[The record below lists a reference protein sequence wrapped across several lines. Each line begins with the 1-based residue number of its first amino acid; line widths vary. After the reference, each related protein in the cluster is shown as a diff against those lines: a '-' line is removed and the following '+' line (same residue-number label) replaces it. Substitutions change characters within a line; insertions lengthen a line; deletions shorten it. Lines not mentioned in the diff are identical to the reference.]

1 MNVQTTQITEAT
13 HEIITPV
20 NPEVQQQS
28 SSMSYGFIS
37 NMLNPNL
44 DTGIDSVLNVETTS
58 QDLPNFG
65 SLFGFNTRLKIL
77 EDNFLEF
84 KQTNQYATTFSSIP
98 NIVDNYLGSKLK
110 DAVDVAVQL
119 KSDKLREDAQTENQ
133 DFINN
138 LGAHMQKI
146 IKEQVKAKVKKEVS
160 KILPKLEQYVNDQL
174 EAELLTRSSNEAQ
187 TSHAVATKLSELE
200 LKKILMEK
208 MEMNKSIDRSTP
220 KRNLY
225 NALVEAY
232 EADKD
237 ILDTYEDTVAYK
249 RRQDDH
255 DDDEEPSAGSNRGS
269 TEGSKSHHQSAQ
281 AEEPMHTA
289 EDLGEPTHQEFKT
302 GNKNLPT
309 VHGSTQPWLITLAQK
324 KDPRD
329 SFDEL
334 MDTPFDFSAF
344 VMNRLNATTE
354 KLDWHNPEGQQYP
367 HDLRKPLPLLPN
379 SRSRQV
385 IQFDHFINN
394 DLAYLCGGV
403 SSRTYATSVTKTKAA
418 DYSHIKWIKEL
429 VPNTMWSQI
438 TVNYDKYA
446 LWGISHW
453 GRKRQQFYGFAV
465 NRESARDVYYRRRII
480 AVIKLQIVEW
490 HGYKHLDWITVRR
503 DDDKL
508 YTFKEGDFKR
518 LRLQDIEDML
528 LLLVQDKLTNL
539 NVEERLA
546 FSVSLRMFTRSM
558 VIQRRVEDLQLGV
571 ESYQKKLNITKPD
584 TYRSDLKRR
593 EASSA
598 YSNPRGF
605 IDQNKDKKNKLM
617 RVDELHKFS
626 DGTLNDVRTALND
639 RLKG

>member
-220 KRNLY
+220 QRNLY

-237 ILDTYEDTVAYK
+237 ILDTYGDTDAYK

-255 DDDEEPSAGSNRGS
+255 DDDEEPFAGSN
-269 TEGSKSHHQSAQ
+269 
-281 AEEPMHTA
+281 
-289 EDLGEPTHQEFKT
+289 
-302 GNKNLPT
+302 
-309 VHGSTQPWLITLAQK
+309 
-324 KDPRD
+324 
-329 SFDEL
+329 
-334 MDTPFDFSAF
+334 
-344 VMNRLNATTE
+344 
-354 KLDWHNPEGQQYP
+354 
-367 HDLRKPLPLLPN
+367 
-379 SRSRQV
+379 
-385 IQFDHFINN
+385 
-394 DLAYLCGGV
+394 
-403 SSRTYATSVTKTKAA
+403 
-418 DYSHIKWIKEL
+418 
-429 VPNTMWSQI
+429 
-438 TVNYDKYA
+438 
-446 LWGISHW
+446 
-453 GRKRQQFYGFAV
+453 
-465 NRESARDVYYRRRII
+465 
-480 AVIKLQIVEW
+480 
-490 HGYKHLDWITVRR
+490 
-503 DDDKL
+503 
-508 YTFKEGDFKR
+508 
-518 LRLQDIEDML
+518 
-528 LLLVQDKLTNL
+528 
-539 NVEERLA
+539 
-546 FSVSLRMFTRSM
+546 
-558 VIQRRVEDLQLGV
+558 
-571 ESYQKKLNITKPD
+571 
-584 TYRSDLKRR
+584 
-593 EASSA
+593 
-598 YSNPRGF
+598 
-605 IDQNKDKKNKLM
+605 
-617 RVDELHKFS
+617 
-626 DGTLNDVRTALND
+626 
-639 RLKG
+639 